1 MVLYSETGIIK
12 QGEGSDLR
20 AYILV
25 NTEANALW
33 NVAETVLGIPSVK
46 TAEAVT
52 GQVDVVVLVEFL
64 KLDDLGNILAKIQG
78 LKGVQRTQTLLAVP
92 APVRE

>member
-1 MVLYSETGIIK
+1 MK
-12 QGEGSDLR
+12 
-20 AYILV
+20 AYILI

-33 NVAETVLGIPSVK
+33 KVAETALRIPSVK

-52 GQVDVVVLVEFL
+52 GQVDAVILVEFP
-64 KLDDLGNILAKIQG
+64 KLDYLGSIIAKIQE
-78 LKGVQRTQTLLAVP
+78 LKGVQKTQTLLAVP

>member
-1 MVLYSETGIIK
+1 MK
-12 QGEGSDLR
+12 

-25 NTEANALW
+25 STDANALW
-33 NVAETVLGIPSVK
+33 NVAETALKIPNVK

-52 GQVDVVVLVEFL
+52 GQVDVVILAEFP
-64 KLDDLGNILAKIQG
+64 KLDDLGSVITKIQE
-78 LKGVQRTQTLLAVP
+78 LRGVQRTQTLLVVP

>member
-1 MVLYSETGIIK
+1 LK
-12 QGEGSDLR
+12 

-25 NTEANALW
+25 STEPNAIW
-33 NVAETVLGIPSVK
+33 NVAETALRIPSVK

-52 GQVDVVVLVEFL
+52 GTVDAVILVEFS
-64 KLDDLGNILAKIQG
+64 KLDDLGSMIAKIQG
-78 LKGVQRTQTLLAVP
+78 LRGVQKTQTLLVVP